1 MFDNCL
7 KVISTKYCILLLL
20 IYLIA
25 TPNNL
30 LFSQSALRYQ
40 AQELNGYE
48 SEQGPIREYLG
59 NVIINQDDI
68 RITCGY
74 AKQFINSN
82 NAFLKNNVKVFQSG
96 MTLSSEEMNYDGNKK
111 IAKTLKPVEII
122 DDGTYLTAKRGT
134 YYVEEK
140 IADFQGNV
148 FIDNDTTLIL
158 SDKIKFYR
166 DTDIS
171 LAYGDANIKSKKE
184 NVYLLGD
191 TLENY
196 PQRSYSI
203 VRGNTNLI
211 QIDTSK
217 LSTTG
222 IIDSLIITC
231 DTLESF
237 RDSNQIYYFRNN
249 VKIKRDNI
257 NAKSNLAIYDRGLE
271 EFYFYDKPV
280 IWFDN
285 FQLFADTI
293 IIKTL
298 DSKLSKI
305 RAFGN
310 AISVNQDTL
319 YKDRFNQIAGNY
331 IEISVDNNEISKIT
345 SEGKS
350 KSLYFLNNED
360 SPEGADQ
367 KSTDKIEII
376 FNNGE
381 AEDIFW
387 IGKTNGIYIPEQILN
402 ESIEKYNL
410 PNLKWEEEKPEIKL
424 RKLRTK

>member
-7 KVISTKYCILLLL
+7 KVITNKYCILFLL
-20 IYLIA
+20 IQLVA
-25 TPNNL
+25 SANNL
-30 LFSQSALRYQ
+30 LFSQSTLRYQ
-40 AQELNGYE
+40 AEELNGYD

-82 NAFLKNNVKVFQSG
+82 NAFLKINVKVFQSG
-96 MTLSSEEMNYDGNKK
+96 MTMSSEEMNYDGNKK
-111 IAKTLKPVEII
+111 IAKTTKAVEII
-122 DDGTYLTAKRGT
+122 DDGTYLTAKIGT
-134 YYVEEK
+134 YFVDERL
-140 IADFQGNV
+140 ADFQGNV
-148 FIDNDTTLIL
+148 FIDNDTTLII

-166 DTDIS
+166 DTDVS

-196 PQRSYSI
+196 PQRNYSI
-203 VRGNTNLI
+203 VKGNTNLI

-249 VKIKRDNI
+249 VKIKRNNI

-305 RAFGN
+305 RAYGN

-319 YKDRFNQIAGNY
+319 YNDRFNQISGKY
-331 IEISVDNNEISKIT
+331 IEISVDNNQISKIT
-345 SEGKS
+345 SEGIS
-350 KSLYFLNNED
+350 KSLYFLNNEE

-367 KSTDKIEII
+367 KSADKIEII
-376 FNNGE
+376 FKDSE
-381 AEDIFW
+381 AENIHW
-387 IGKTNGIYIPEQILN
+387 IGKPNGVYIPEQIL
-402 ESIEKYNL
+402 SGAIEKYNL
-410 PNLKWEEEKPEIKL
+410 PNLKWEEEKPQIKL